1 MRIRSGAMLLLA
13 VGAIVLLTTAV
24 FLTSKRDAEPGGAR
38 SEMAPPHLPEAN
50 PGLLASTSPP
60 QSQAT
65 ALARSIRR
73 RAGEMTDAE
82 KQEFRAAFEGRLKP
96 ALVKWCQTYEGRIP
110 FSAER
115 VTVGS
120 FVERIGRDG
129 AHYEYVFVVDG
140 VTLGI
145 RESASDSGGLTRV
158 AYLNAPQ
165 SKRLMELPSGAGPPS
180 FDLPITKEEVARMLR
195 KESGVEFE
203 PGRIRMIPTGA
214 SSVMNGGARV
224 EVGGDPQNFLSWQ
237 YTLVF
242 GPDGK
247 LAYYSKGLD
256 VLSK

>member
-1 MRIRSGAMLLLA
+1 MRVRWGAMLLLSA
-13 VGAIVLLTTAV
+13 GAAALVTTAV
-24 FLTSKRDAEPGGAR
+24 FLTARYNAKPRGAR
-38 SEMAPPHLPEAN
+38 PETAPPHGPEPN
-50 PGLLASTSPP
+50 PSAFVNTNPP
-60 QSQAT
+60 QSRET
-65 ALARSIRR
+65 ALARRIRS
-73 RAGEMTDAE
+73 RAGELTDAE
-82 KQEFRAAFEGRLKP
+82 KQEFRAAFGGRLKP
-96 ALVKWCQTYEGRIP
+96 ALVKWCQAYEGRIP

-115 VTVGS
+115 VTLDS
-120 FVERIGRDG
+120 FAERIGRDA

-165 SKRLMELPSGAGPPS
+165 SKQLMELPNGAGPPS
-180 FDLPITKEEVARMLR
+180 FGLPITKEEVARMLR

-224 EVGGDPQNFLSWQ
+224 EVGGDPHNFLSWQ

-256 VLSK
+256 ILSK